1 MPCACICLQLG
12 RGSRVEKERATRV
25 AAIIPAAGKGKRMGA
40 ERPKQFLELK
50 DKPILAFTLE
60 AFEKAECISAVIL
73 VVPPQDVDLCVEN
86 VVKRYGLS
94 KVVIVLAGGEKRQDS
109 VRIGLEAT
117 GGRYDL
123 VVIHDGVRPFVRPDF
138 IESIVAVAQNR
149 GAVIAGIPANDTIKE
164 VDHGRRIT
172 KTWDRE
178 RLWLA
183 QTPQVFQY
191 SILQEAHQ
199 RAREQGWKDLTD
211 DAQLVEK
218 MGIPVYLM
226 ECSPLN
232 IKVTT
237 PADLLIAR
245 AIMEIWQKDED

>member
-1 MPCACICLQLG
+1 
-12 RGSRVEKERATRV
+12 VEKAGIPRV

-40 ERPKQFLELK
+40 ERPKQFLELGE
-50 DKPILAFTLE
+50 KPILAFTLE
-60 AFEKAECISAVIL
+60 AFERAECISTVIL
-73 VVPPQDVDLCVEN
+73 VVPPQDVDFCVEN

-94 KVVIVLAGGEKRQDS
+94 KVVIVLGGGEKRQDS
-109 VRIGLEAT
+109 VRIGLVAT

-138 IESIVAVAQNR
+138 IESIVSFAHTR
-149 GAVIAGIPANDTIKE
+149 GAVIAGIPAKDTVKE
-164 VDHGRRIT
+164 VDRRRRILR
-172 KTWDRE
+172 TWERE

-183 QTPQVFQY
+183 QTPQVFKY
-191 SILQEAHQ
+191 SILQAAHE
-199 RAREQGWKDLTD
+199 RAQAHGWYNATD

-218 MGIPVYLM
+218 MGIRVYLM
-226 ECSPLN
+226 ECSSLN

-245 AIMEIWQKDED
+245 AIMEIWQKGED

>member
-1 MPCACICLQLG
+1 
-12 RGSRVEKERATRV
+12 VEKAGIPRV
-25 AAIIPAAGKGKRMGA
+25 AAIIPAAGKGKRIGA
-40 ERPKQFLELK
+40 ERPKQFLELGE
-50 DKPILAFTLE
+50 KPILAFTLE
-60 AFEKAECISAVIL
+60 AFERAECISAVIL
-73 VVPPQDVDLCVEN
+73 VVPPQDVDFCVEN

-94 KVVIVLAGGEKRQDS
+94 KVVIVLGGGEKRQDS

-138 IESIVAVAQNR
+138 IESIVSVAQAR
-149 GAVIAGIPANDTIKE
+149 GAVIAGIPANDTVKE
-164 VDHGRRIT
+164 VDRRRRILR
-172 KTWDRE
+172 TWERE

-183 QTPQVFQY
+183 QTPQVFKY
-191 SILQEAHQ
+191 SILQAAHE
-199 RAREQGWKDLTD
+199 RAQAQGWDNATD

-218 MGIPVYLM
+218 MGIPVHLM

>member
-1 MPCACICLQLG
+1 M
-12 RGSRVEKERATRV
+12 EKAGGPRV
-25 AAIIPAAGKGKRMGA
+25 AAIIPAAGIGKRMGA
-40 ERPKQFLELK
+40 ERPKQFLELG

-60 AFEKAECISAVIL
+60 AFEKAECIGAVIL
-73 VVPPQDVDLCVEN
+73 VVPPRDVDFCVEN

-94 KVVIVLAGGEKRQDS
+94 KVVIVLGGGQKRQDS

-138 IESIVAVAQNR
+138 IESIVSFAHTR
-149 GAVIAGIPANDTIKE
+149 GAVIAGIPAKDTVKE
-164 VDHGRRIT
+164 VDRGRRILR
-172 KTWDRE
+172 TWERE

-183 QTPQVFQY
+183 QTPQVFKY
-191 SILQEAHQ
+191 SLVLEAHQ
-199 RAREQGWKDLTD
+199 KAKAQGWLNATD

-245 AIMEIWQKDED
+245 AIMEIWQKGED

>member
-1 MPCACICLQLG
+1 MQKARSP
-12 RGSRVEKERATRV
+12 RV

-40 ERPKQFLELK
+40 ERPKQFLELG

-60 AFEKAECISAVIL
+60 AFEKAESISAVIL
-73 VVPPQDVDLCVEN
+73 VVPPQDVDFCVEN

-94 KVVIVLAGGEKRQDS
+94 KVVIVLGGGEKRQDS

-138 IESIVAVAQNR
+138 IESIVSVAETR
-149 GAVIAGIPANDTIKE
+149 GAVIAGIPANDTVKE
-164 VDHGRRIT
+164 IGQGRRIL
-172 KTWDRE
+172 KTWERE

-183 QTPQVFQY
+183 QTPQVFRY
-191 SILQEAHQ
+191 SILLEAHQ
-199 RAREQGWKDLTD
+199 RARTQGWDNATD

-218 MGIPVYLM
+218 MGVTVYVM

-245 AIMEIWQKDED
+245 AIMEIWEKGED